1 MGRTSDPDRE
11 TDRPNPFLEG
21 PRPTETVFQKTS
33 GSENRTET
41 ELQKAVGVRGAS
53 LICAQTSTTVAAAA

>member
-41 ELQKAVGVRGAS
+41 ELQKSGRDRTAKSGQVLYYS
-53 LICAQTSTTVAAAA
+53 